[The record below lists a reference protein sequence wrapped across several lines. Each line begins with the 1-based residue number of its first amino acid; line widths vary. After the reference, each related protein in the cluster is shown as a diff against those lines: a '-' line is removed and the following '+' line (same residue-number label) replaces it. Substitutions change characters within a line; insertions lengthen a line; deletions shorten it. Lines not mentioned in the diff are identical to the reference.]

1 MQDTQERLCETRG
14 RDRAGHAGETVQ
26 DTRERPVKGEKMK
39 KKIRINLR
47 LFEGEGGGAAAGS
60 AAGSAAGAE
69 GTAAQAQQPAGPTGT
84 ESQNQTDPAAE
95 KSPEERMEEYRRFKK
110 DFKDL
115 YSRDVENHINHRF
128 KETEQLRKQVD
139 EYGPLMTMLSSK
151 YGLEKPD
158 TKTLL
163 EAIEKDNSFWSEAAM
178 EAGMSVDQFKQMKH
192 FEAEHKQ
199 LIESARRAEQ
209 IRQREQVW
217 ERWNQEADACAQK
230 FPGFDMD
237 AELNN
242 QSFVRLLGAGL
253 DVESAYKAAHFDELA
268 KGIATQTEQN
278 TKKKVTDSIK
288 AGSGRPVENGIG
300 SGGANKT
307 RTSAWDLSKEEF
319 ARYMERVRSGETIQT
334 FD

>member
-1 MQDTQERLCETRG
+1 
-14 RDRAGHAGETVQ
+14 
-26 DTRERPVKGEKMK
+26 
-39 KKIRINLR
+39 
-47 LFEGEGGGAAAGS
+47 
-60 AAGSAAGAE
+60 
-69 GTAAQAQQPAGPTGT
+69 
-84 ESQNQTDPAAE
+84 
-95 KSPEERMEEYRRFKK
+95 MEEYKRFKK

-158 TKTLL
+158 TKTLM
-163 EAIEKDNSFWSEAAM
+163 EAIDKDNSFWSEAAM
-178 EAGMSVDQFKQMKH
+178 EAGMSVDQFKQMKR

-199 LIESARRAEQ
+199 LIESAERAKQ

-217 ERWNQEADACAQK
+217 DRWNQEADACAQK
-230 FPGFDMD
+230 FPGFDMND
-237 AELNN
+237 ELNN

-268 KGIATQTEQN
+268 KGIAAQTEQS

-307 RTSAWDLSKEEF
+307 RQNAWDLSKEEY
-319 ARYMERVRSGETIQT
+319 ARLLERVKSGETIQT

>member
-1 MQDTQERLCETRG
+1 
-14 RDRAGHAGETVQ
+14 
-26 DTRERPVKGEKMK
+26 MK
-39 KKIRINLR
+39 KEIRINLR

-60 AAGSAAGAE
+60 ATGSAAGAE
-69 GTAAQAQQPAGPTGT
+69 GTAAQVQQPTEPTQPARSKAAEIT
-84 ESQNQTDPAAE
+84 ENQAQTDPEGE
-95 KSPEERMEEYRRFKK
+95 KSPEERMEEYKRFKK
-110 DFKDL
+110 EYKDL

-151 YGLEKPD
+151 YGLENPD
-158 TKTLL
+158 TKTLM
-163 EAIEKDNSFWSEAAM
+163 EVIDKDNSFWAEAAM

-319 ARYMERVRSGETIQT
+319 ARYMERVRSGETIQS

>member
-1 MQDTQERLCETRG
+1 
-14 RDRAGHAGETVQ
+14 
-26 DTRERPVKGEKMK
+26 MK
-39 KKIRINLR
+39 KEIRINLR

-60 AAGSAAGAE
+60 ATGSAAGAE
-69 GTAAQAQQPAGPTGT
+69 GTAAQVQQPTEPTQPARSKAAEIT
-84 ESQNQTDPAAE
+84 ENQAQTDPEGE
-95 KSPEERMEEYRRFKK
+95 KSPEERMEEYKRFKK
-110 DFKDL
+110 EYKDL

-151 YGLEKPD
+151 YGLENPD
-158 TKTLL
+158 TKTLM
-163 EAIEKDNSFWSEAAM
+163 EVIDKDNSFWAEAAM

-242 QSFVRLLGAGL
+242 QSFVRLLGAGF